1 MVNKS
6 VKNTVK
12 SDKNNVDDYYK
23 KVDNNPT
30 KQEENKSIKKP
41 LKVRAKKR
49 VFKKKENTANT

>member
-6 VKNTVK
+6 VKNTAK

-23 KVDNNPT
+23 KVDNKTT
-30 KQEENKSIKKP
+30 KQTDDKSVKKP

-49 VFKKKENTANT
+49 IFKKKESSANT